1 MRKYYRLLSAL
12 FVSIGVSISI
22 PSQAHS
28 YPLQNANQDYK
39 QCQYCNL
46 RGKQYKT
53 VSSSTIL
60 TSVNGHNLT
69 QGMFDDARVFGEFL
83 AGKKFTPSEVNW
95 LKKVVIKDFSLST
108 VSQIQSYNKL
118 AKLLSEIRQLNPI
131 LQAKFREQM
140 LAEMYLKLLTEKKLN
155 EPSIFTLVYKHSP
168 VIAVDPTNKV
178 VVTKRAIES
187 YFELHNFTEQL
198 LGRPLLS
205 NQVKKEVLLGIQ
217 KQFHKIPL
225 ENKIKLAESESN
237 WLNLQQLWSNSS
249 QEYKLQKVAQL
260 REIVKNP
267 KLSEPWTLLNITLKS
282 QVYSGRQNNFIP
294 PFPAIPTF
302 SDFPAP
308 IRFGN

>member
-12 FVSIGVSISI
+12 FVSIGVSTSI

-46 RGKQYKT
+46 QGKQYKT

-60 TSVNGHNLT
+60 TSVNGQNLT
-69 QGMFDDARVFGEFL
+69 QGMFDDVRAFGEFL
-83 AGKKFTPSEVNW
+83 AGKNFTPSEVSW
-95 LKKVVIKDFSLST
+95 LKKIVIKDFSLST
-108 VSQIQSYNKL
+108 VSEIQSYNKL
-118 AKLLSEIRQLNPI
+118 AKLLSDIRQLNPI

-140 LAEMYLKLLTEKKLN
+140 LAGMYLNLLAENKLD
-155 EPSIFTLVYKHSP
+155 EPSLMTLVYKHVP

-187 YFELHNFTEQL
+187 YFELYNFTEQL
-198 LGRPLLS
+198 LGKPSSVS
-205 NQVKKEVLLGIQ
+205 NQAKKEALLGIQ
-217 KQFHKIPL
+217 KVFHTIAL
-225 ENKIKLAESESN
+225 ENKIRLAESESN
-237 WLNLQQLWSNSS
+237 WLNLQQLWSTSS

-267 KLSEPWTLLNITLKS
+267 KLSAAWTLLNITLKS
-282 QVYSGRQNNFIP
+282 QVDSGSQGPIFIP
-294 PFPAIPTF
+294 PPREFPI
-302 SDFPAP
+302 PAP
-308 IRFGN
+308 IPR